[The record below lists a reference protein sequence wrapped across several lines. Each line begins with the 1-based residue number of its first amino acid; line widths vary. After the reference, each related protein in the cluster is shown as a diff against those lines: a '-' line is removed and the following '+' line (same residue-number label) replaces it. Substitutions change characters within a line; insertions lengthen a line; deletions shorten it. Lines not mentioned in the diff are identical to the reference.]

1 MSVPAP
7 QVNTGR
13 RHDVRPLGSS
23 RQAWAVVALVFVF
36 MLINF
41 ADKAVVGLA
50 SVPIMRELELSHTQF
65 GMLGSVFFLLFFASG
80 VTVGFLANRFS
91 TKIIMCIMGVVWS
104 VALLPMSMISSF
116 PALVSSRVVLGAAE
130 GPAFPVAVHAVYK
143 WFANAHRALPTSV
156 VASGA
161 AFGAGI
167 AAPLII
173 WIIDHF
179 GWHASFGT
187 LGVVGL
193 VWVACWLVFVKEW
206 PAPSSFGRESG
217 SRQRIPYRHL
227 LLSRTAVGFY
237 LAGFAAYWIIA
248 LNLVWLPHYLIK
260 ALGMDPARAAWVI
273 ALPSAMQIVFAAGF
287 AYLSQRLSL
296 SGLSSRVARGVVG
309 TLCVII
315 AGLSMACFPFVRMG
329 PLKIFLVGL
338 ACSIGSVIFTL
349 GPALMGEI
357 SPISQRGAMLGV
369 SNSIHTLAGVCA
381 PLLMGRIVDINANP
395 IGGFRTGYL
404 YVGVVV
410 ATLGAVAAILINPEY
425 DLRRFRIVEETKVDC
440 NTLI

>member
-1 MSVPAP
+1 
-7 QVNTGR
+7 
-13 RHDVRPLGSS
+13 
-23 RQAWAVVALVFVF
+23 

-50 SVPIMRELELSHTQF
+50 SVPIMKELALSHTQF
-65 GMLGSVFFLLFFASG
+65 GMLGSAFFLLFFVSG
-80 VTVGFLANRFS
+80 VSVGFLANRFS
-91 TKIIMCIMGVVWS
+91 AKTIMGIMGVVWS
-104 VALLPMSMISSF
+104 ATLLPMSVISSF
-116 PALVSSRVVLGAAE
+116 PVLMSSRVVLGAAE

-143 WFANAHRALPTSV
+143 WFDDAHRALPTSV

-173 WIIDHF
+173 WIIEHF
-179 GWHASFGT
+179 GWHAAFGT

-193 VWVACWLVFVKEW
+193 VWVVCWLVFVKER
-206 PAPSSFGRESG
+206 PALSSFGSESG
-217 SRQRIPYRHL
+217 SRQRVPYREL
-227 LLSRTAVGFY
+227 LLSRTALGFY
-237 LAGFAAYWIIA
+237 LAGFGAYWIIA
-248 LNLVWLPHYLIK
+248 LNLVWLANYLIK

-273 ALPSAMQIVFAAGF
+273 ALPSAMQIVLAPGV
-287 AYLSQRLSL
+287 AYVSQRLSL

-315 AGLSMACFPFVRMG
+315 AGLSMACFPFVGVG
-329 PLKIFLVGL
+329 PLKILLIGL

-357 SPISQRGAMLGV
+357 SSASQRGAVLGV

-381 PLLMGRIVDINANP
+381 PLVMGRIVDINVNP
-395 IGGFRTGYL
+395 IGGFRSGYL
-404 YVGVVV
+404 YVGVLV
-410 ATLGAVAAILINPEY
+410 ATLGAVAAVLINPEY
-425 DLRRFRIVEETKVDC
+425 DLRRFRIVQETG
-440 NTLI
+440 

>member
-1 MSVPAP
+1 
-7 QVNTGR
+7 
-13 RHDVRPLGSS
+13 
-23 RQAWAVVALVFVF
+23 

-50 SVPIMRELELSHTQF
+50 SVPIMQELELSHTQF
-65 GMLGSVFFLLFFASG
+65 GMLGSSFFLLFFASG

-91 TKIIMCIMGVVWS
+91 TKTIMCIMGVVWS

-116 PALVSSRVVLGAAE
+116 PVLVGSRVILGAAE

-143 WFANAHRALPTSV
+143 WFADAHRALPTSV

-167 AAPLII
+167 VAPLII

-193 VWVACWLVFVKEW
+193 VWVVCWLVFVKEW
-206 PAPSSFGRESG
+206 PAPPSFGRESA
-217 SRQRIPYRHL
+217 SRRRVPYGHL
-227 LLSRTAVGFY
+227 LTSRTALGFY

-273 ALPSAMQIVFAAGF
+273 ALPSAMQIALAAGA
-287 AYLSQRLSL
+287 AYLSQRLSFL
-296 SGLSSRVARGVVG
+296 GLSSRVARGVVG
-309 TLCVII
+309 TVCVII
-315 AGLSMACFPFVRMG
+315 AGLSMACFPFVAMG

-357 SPISQRGAMLGV
+357 SPASQRGAMLGV

-381 PLLMGRIVDINANP
+381 PLVMGRIVDINANP

-404 YVGVVV
+404 YVGILV
-410 ATLGAVAAILINPEY
+410 ATLGAAAAVMINPEY
-425 DLRRFRIVEETKVDC
+425 DLSRFRIAEET
-440 NTLI
+440 T

>member
-1 MSVPAP
+1 V
-7 QVNTGR
+7 T
-13 RHDVRPLGSS
+13 
-23 RQAWAVVALVFVF
+23 LVFLF

-50 SVPIMRELELSHTQF
+50 SVPIMQELELSHTQF
-65 GMLGSVFFLLFFASG
+65 GILGSAFFLLFFASG
-80 VTVGFLANRFS
+80 VAVGFLADRFS

-104 VALLPMSMISSF
+104 AALLPMSMISSF
-116 PALVSSRVVLGAAE
+116 AVLLGSRVVLGAAE

-143 WFANAHRALPTSV
+143 WFDNVHRALPTSV

-167 AAPLII
+167 VAPLLI

-187 LGVVGL
+187 LGAIGL
-193 VWVACWLVFVKEW
+193 VWVVCWLVFVNEW
-206 PAPSSFGRESG
+206 PATQAPGRESG
-217 SRQRIPYRHL
+217 SRQRVPYRHL
-227 LLSRTAVGFY
+227 LMSRTAVGFY

-248 LNLVWLPHYLIK
+248 LNLVWLAHYLIK
-260 ALGMDPARAAWVI
+260 GLGMEPAHAAWVI
-273 ALPSAMQIVFAAGF
+273 ALASAMQIVLASGI

-296 SGLSSRVARGVVG
+296 MGISSRIARGVVG

-315 AGLSMACFPFVRMG
+315 AGLSMACFPFVAMG
-329 PLKIFLVGL
+329 PLKILLVGL

-357 SPISQRGAMLGV
+357 APASQRGAMLGV

-381 PLLMGRIVDINANP
+381 PLVMGRIVDINANP

-404 YVGVVV
+404 YVGVLV
-410 ATLGAVAAILINPEY
+410 ATLGAVAAALIDPEH
-425 DLRRFRIVEETKVDC
+425 DLQRLRIIQETESIA
-440 NTLI
+440 TH

>member
-1 MSVPAP
+1 MLL
-7 QVNTGR
+7 
-13 RHDVRPLGSS
+13 LGSS
-23 RQAWAVVALVFVF
+23 RQAWTVVALVFVF

-50 SVPIMRELELSHTQF
+50 SVPIMQELKLSHTQF
-65 GMLGSVFFLLFFASG
+65 GMLGSAFFLLFSASG
-80 VTVGFLANRFS
+80 VAVGFLANRFS
-91 TKIIMCIMGVVWS
+91 TKTIMCIMGVAWS
-104 VALLPMSMISSF
+104 AALLPMTMISSF
-116 PALVSSRVVLGAAE
+116 TLLVTSRVILGAAE
-130 GPAFPVAVHAVYK
+130 GPAFPVAVHAVYQ

-167 AAPLII
+167 VAPLII

-179 GWHASFGT
+179 GWHAAFGT
-187 LGVVGL
+187 LGAVGL
-193 VWVACWLVFVKEW
+193 VWVVCWLAFVQEW
-206 PAPSSFGRESG
+206 PAFPSFGPESG
-217 SRQRIPYRHL
+217 LQKRVPYRHL
-227 LLSRTAVGFY
+227 LMSRTALGFY

-248 LNLVWLPHYLIK
+248 LNLVWLANYLIK
-260 ALGMDPARAAWVI
+260 ALGMDPAHAAWVI
-273 ALPSAMQIVFAAGF
+273 VLPSAMQMVLAPGV

-296 SGLSSRVARGVVG
+296 LGLSSRVARGVVG

-315 AGLSMACFPFVRMG
+315 AGLSMACFPFVEMG
-329 PLKIFLVGL
+329 PLKILLVGL

-357 SPISQRGAMLGV
+357 SPASQRGAMLGV

-381 PLLMGRIVDINANP
+381 PLVMGRIVDINANS

-404 YVGVVV
+404 YVGLLV
-410 ATLGAVAAILINPEY
+410 ATLGVVAAILINPEY
-425 DLRRFRIVEETKVDC
+425 DLRRFRIIQERAIDC

>member
-1 MSVPAP
+1 
-7 QVNTGR
+7 
-13 RHDVRPLGSS
+13 
-23 RQAWAVVALVFVF
+23 VVALTFLF

-50 SVPIMRELELSHTQF
+50 SVPIMQELELSHTQF
-65 GMLGSVFFLLFFASG
+65 GILGSAFFLLFFASG

-116 PALVSSRVVLGAAE
+116 AVLLGSRVVLGAAE

-143 WFANAHRALPTSV
+143 WFDNAHRTLPTSV

-167 AAPLII
+167 VAPLII
-173 WIIDHF
+173 WIIDHL
-179 GWHASFGT
+179 GWHAAFGT

-193 VWVACWLVFVKEW
+193 VWVVCWLVLVQEG
-206 PAPSSFGRESG
+206 PASPSLGRG
-217 SRQRIPYRHL
+217 RAPAARQRVPYREL
-227 LLSRTAVGFY
+227 LMSRTAVGFY

-248 LNLVWLPHYLIK
+248 LNLVWLAHYLIK
-260 ALGMDPARAAWVI
+260 GLGMDPARAAWVI
-273 ALPSAMQIVFAAGF
+273 ALPSAMQIVLAAGVG
-287 AYLSQRLSL
+287 YLSQRLSL
-296 SGLSSRVARGVVG
+296 SGLSSRIARGVLG
-309 TLCVII
+309 ALCVII
-315 AGLSMACFPFVRMG
+315 AGLSMACFPFVAMG
-329 PLKIFLVGL
+329 PLKILLVGV

-357 SPISQRGAMLGV
+357 APASQRGAMLGV

-381 PLLMGRIVDINANP
+381 PLVMGRIVDINANP

-404 YVGVVV
+404 CVGVLV
-410 ATLGAVAAILINPEY
+410 ATLGAVAALLINPEY
-425 DLRRFRIVEETKVDC
+425 DLRRFRIFQETES
-440 NTLI
+440 IAAH

>member
-1 MSVPAP
+1 
-7 QVNTGR
+7 
-13 RHDVRPLGSS
+13 
-23 RQAWAVVALVFVF
+23 

-50 SVPIMRELELSHTQF
+50 SVPIMQELQLSHTQF
-65 GMLGSVFFLLFFASG
+65 GMLGSAFFLLFFASG

-91 TKIIMCIMGVVWS
+91 TKTLMWIMGVVWS
-104 VALLPMSMISSF
+104 AALLPMSMTSSF
-116 PALVSSRVVLGAAE
+116 PLLVSSRVVLGAAE

-143 WFANAHRALPTSV
+143 WFANAHRALPTSI

-161 AFGAGI
+161 AFGAGLV
-167 AAPLII
+167 APLII

-179 GWHASFGT
+179 GWHAAFGT
-187 LGVVGL
+187 LGVIGL
-193 VWVACWLVFVKEW
+193 VWVVCWLAFVQEG
-206 PAPSSFGRESG
+206 PALPSTGHESG
-217 SRQRIPYRHL
+217 LRKRVPYRQL
-227 LLSRTAVGFY
+227 LMSRTAVGFY

-248 LNLVWLPHYLIK
+248 LNLVWLPNYLIK

-273 ALPSAMQIVFAAGF
+273 ALPSAMQIALAPGV

-309 TLCVII
+309 SLCVII
-315 AGLSMACFPFVRMG
+315 AGLSMACFPFVAMG

-357 SPISQRGAMLGV
+357 SPASQRGAMLGV

-381 PLLMGRIVDINANP
+381 PLMMGRMVDINANP

-404 YVGVVV
+404 FVGVLV

-425 DLRRFRIVEETKVDC
+425 DLRRFRIVQESQQIATH
-440 NTLI
+440 

>member
-1 MSVPAP
+1 
-7 QVNTGR
+7 
-13 RHDVRPLGSS
+13 
-23 RQAWAVVALVFVF
+23 VVALTFLF

-50 SVPIMRELELSHTQF
+50 SVPIMQELELSHTQF
-65 GMLGSVFFLLFFASG
+65 GILGSAFFLLFFASG

-116 PALVSSRVVLGAAE
+116 AVLLGSRVVLGAAE

-143 WFANAHRALPTSV
+143 WFDNAHRTLPTSV

-167 AAPLII
+167 VAPLII
-173 WIIDHF
+173 WIIDHL
-179 GWHASFGT
+179 GWHAAFGT

-193 VWVACWLVFVKEW
+193 VWAVCWLVLVQEG
-206 PAPSSFGRESG
+206 PASPSLGRG
-217 SRQRIPYRHL
+217 RAPAARQRVPYREL
-227 LLSRTAVGFY
+227 LMSRTAVGFY

-248 LNLVWLPHYLIK
+248 LNLVWLAHYLIK
-260 ALGMDPARAAWVI
+260 GLGMDPARAAWVI
-273 ALPSAMQIVFAAGF
+273 ALPSAMQIVLAAGVG
-287 AYLSQRLSL
+287 YLSQRLSL
-296 SGLSSRVARGVVG
+296 SGLSSRIARGVLG
-309 TLCVII
+309 ALCVII
-315 AGLSMACFPFVRMG
+315 AGLSMACFPFVAMG
-329 PLKIFLVGL
+329 PLKILLVGV

-357 SPISQRGAMLGV
+357 APASQRGAMLGV

-381 PLLMGRIVDINANP
+381 PLVMGRIVDINANP

-404 YVGVVV
+404 CVGVLV
-410 ATLGAVAAILINPEY
+410 ATLGAVAALLINPEY
-425 DLRRFRIVEETKVDC
+425 DLRRFRIFQETES
-440 NTLI
+440 IAAH